1 MNREIV
7 QIISHNAVIVK
18 GSSNAQFV
26 AFGKG
31 IGFQKKE
38 GMMIRQSDI
47 IQEYMMQPIPPS
59 KSMQSSGH

>member
-1 MNREIV
+1 MDREII

-31 IGFQKKE
+31 IGFKKKE
-38 GMMIRQSDI
+38 GMTIQQADI
-47 IQEYMMQPIPPS
+47 IQEYMMQPVSSS
-59 KSMQSSGH
+59 KSMSSRA